1 MLFLAIRRKSRPTN
15 PERTTM
21 TTTEL
26 TQVPG
31 ISKLAAVALGVLLL
45 GGCATVQREARFPE
59 VQSTVAD
66 RLGQQ
71 KVEWKRDGAGDERA
85 QKALRT
91 LLQRDLS
98 AETAV
103 HIALLN
109 NRRLQAKLENLGIA
123 QADLVESG
131 LLDNP
136 VLGVG
141 ALFQSIGTEIDL
153 DIVQSFLG
161 VFTLSAR
168 KKIGLAAADRVT
180 LEVSGDVLDLAA
192 QVQSQ
197 YYRVVGDAEALGLA
211 RQVVT
216 ATEAA
221 AEIAQRQYAA
231 GNLSLREQSL
241 QQVFYA
247 QNLLEV
253 AQAEAQLYADREK
266 LTRLMGLWGA
276 DTEWKIPG
284 RLPPVPAT
292 LPTLDQLEKLAISR
306 RMDLAAAK
314 KEAEGLTHAVN
325 LAHDFGWLGPLGIGV
340 QFKRYPGGDKA
351 IGPTIELGLPIFNRG
366 QTRIARLES
375 ERKRAEEQVAALAVD
390 IRSEARENRGRV
402 MASAQAVKH
411 YQTALLPLQQ
421 TIVAETLKFY
431 NGMLIGVYDLLL
443 ASQGQIQTGRQ
454 YIAANR
460 DFWLAWT
467 ELERVVG
474 GRIALPTVAGAA
486 APPSVPPTEP
496 GMATPAAKTHQH
508 GDRQS

>member
-1 MLFLAIRRKSRPTN
+1 
-15 PERTTM
+15 M
-21 TTTEL
+21 TSTEFK
-26 TQVPG
+26 QVPG
-31 ISKLAAVALGVLLL
+31 IRTVIAVVLGVFALS
-45 GGCATVQREARFPE
+45 GCATVKREARFPD
-59 VQSTVAD
+59 VQSAVAD
-66 RLGQQ
+66 RLGQ
-71 KVEWKRDGAGDERA
+71 KVEWNRDGKGDERA

-91 LLQRDLS
+91 LLQRELS

-103 HIALLN
+103 QVALLN
-109 NRRLQAKLENLGIA
+109 NRRLQAEFENLGVA
-123 QADLVESG
+123 QADLVEAG

-136 VLGVG
+136 VLGAG
-141 ALFQSIGTEIDL
+141 ALFQDAGTEIDL
-153 DIVQSFLG
+153 DIVQNFLG

-168 KKIGLAAADRVT
+168 KKIGRAAAERVT

-231 GNLSLREQSL
+231 GNLSKREQSL
-241 QQVFYA
+241 QQAFYA

-253 AQAEAQLYADREK
+253 AQTEAQLYVDREK

-276 DTEWKIPG
+276 DTDWKMPN
-284 RLPPVPAT
+284 RLPEVPAT
-292 LPTLDQLEKLAISR
+292 LPMLDQLEKQAISR

-314 KEAEGLTHAVN
+314 KEAEGLTHAVK
-325 LAHDFGWLGPLGIGV
+325 LAHDFRWLRPLGIGV
-340 QFKRYPGGDKA
+340 QFKRDSTGEKSY
-351 IGPTIELGLPIFNRG
+351 GPRIELGLPIFNQG
-366 QTRIARLES
+366 QTQIARLES

-402 MASAQAVKH
+402 MATAQAVKH

-443 ASQGQIQTGRQ
+443 ASQSQIQTGRQ

-474 GRIALPTVAGAA
+474 GRIRLPTAA
-486 APPSVPPTEP
+486 SAAEPPSAPSTET
-496 GMATPAAKTHQH
+496 GTDASADNAHQH
-508 GDRQS
+508 GDKQ